1 MVNYREIL
9 RLHSLKY
16 SQREIAAS
24 VHSSRS
30 TIQQVLSLADHLA
43 IIPGNYQFHPGVPAL
58 SEQSGQGY

>member
-16 SQREIAAS
+16 SQREICAC

-30 TIQQVLSLADHLA
+30 TVQEVLDLAS
-43 IIPGNYQFHPGVPAL
+43 AL
-58 SEQSGQGY
+58 KIS